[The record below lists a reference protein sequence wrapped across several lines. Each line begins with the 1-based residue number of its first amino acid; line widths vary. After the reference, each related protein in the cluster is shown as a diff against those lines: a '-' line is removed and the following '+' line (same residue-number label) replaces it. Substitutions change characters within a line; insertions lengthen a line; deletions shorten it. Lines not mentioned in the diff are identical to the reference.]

1 MKYSKIYFTSWIISL
16 AIIAFTFSAC
26 EKDGNPNNLPDVSPD
41 DYVGS
46 IDGFNSSDEIYPANL
61 VAYWSFDGTNNEI
74 KSGTAPI
81 TTAGASF
88 ISGGVKGQALSLNAG
103 FLYFGTQLNAL
114 KTDAF
119 KSFTISTWVQ
129 ILNNGSKRTMLMQL
143 ARPGM
148 FNGNLDFNLNTND
161 FPASRT
167 DFIRINP
174 TFATANGGRQDNI
187 NDFGAVNVSPPIGS
201 NVWINIVLTYD
212 ANTGTFDIYG
222 NGDKIGNYPN
232 RGVGDNLF
240 KSFEPNEVIIG
251 ANYNLIPNKLINA
264 DAAYAAM
271 TGRVDEIRVYN
282 RILPQSILK
291 ALFKLGKAGK

>member
-1 MKYSKIYFTSWIISL
+1 MKYSKLYSASWLCGLSL
-16 AIIAFTFSAC
+16 VALTFSSC
-26 EKDGNPNNLPDVSPD
+26 EKDGNPNNLPDVSPAD
-41 DYVGS
+41 FAGKV
-46 IDGFNSSDEIYPANL
+46 DGFNSTDEIFPSNL
-61 VAYWSFDGTNNEI
+61 VAYWSFDGTNNEL
-74 KSGTAPI
+74 KSGTAPT

-88 ISGGVKGQALSLNAG
+88 IPAGVKGQALRLNSG
-103 FLYFGTQLNAL
+103 FLYYATQFNAF
-114 KTDAF
+114 KTAAL

-161 FPASRT
+161 FPATRL

-174 TFATANGGRQDNI
+174 TFATLTGRQDNI

-212 ANTGTFDIYG
+212 ATTGTFDIYG

-232 RGVGDNLF
+232 RGVGGNLF
-240 KSFEPNEVIIG
+240 NSYEPNELIIG
-251 ANYNLIPNKLINA
+251 ANYNLIPNKLVNA

-271 TGRVDEIRVYN
+271 TGNVDEIRIYN
-282 RILPQSILK
+282 RVLPQAILK
-291 ALFKLGKAGK
+291 ALYQLGQQGK

>member
-1 MKYSKIYFTSWIISL
+1 MEYSKIYKASWLCGLSL
-16 AIIAFTFSAC
+16 LALTFSSC
-26 EKDGNPNNLPDVSPD
+26 EKDGNPNNLPDVSPS
-41 DYVGS
+41 DYTGTV
-46 IDGFNSSDEIYPANL
+46 DGFNSSDEISPANL

-74 KSGTAPI
+74 KTGTAPT

-88 ISGGVKGQALSLNAG
+88 VPSGIKGQALSLNAG
-103 FLYFGTQLNAL
+103 FLYFATQFDAF
-114 KTDAF
+114 KTEKF

-129 ILNNGSKRTMLMQL
+129 ILNNGTKRTMLMQL

-174 TFATANGGRQDNI
+174 TFATLAGRQDNI
-187 NDFGAVNVSPPIGS
+187 NDFGAVNVSPPIGR

-264 DAAYAAM
+264 DVAYAAM
-271 TGRVDEIRVYN
+271 TGNVDEIRVYN
-282 RILPQSILK
+282 RVLPQSILQ
-291 ALFKLGKAGK
+291 ALFKLGQAGK